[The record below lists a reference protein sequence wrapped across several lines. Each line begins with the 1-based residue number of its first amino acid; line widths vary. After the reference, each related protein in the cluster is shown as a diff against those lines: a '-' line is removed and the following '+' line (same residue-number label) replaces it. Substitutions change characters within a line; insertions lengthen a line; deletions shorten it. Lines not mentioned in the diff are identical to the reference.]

1 MSIINE
7 IITKSSNSH
16 QIKHK
21 GNNLTYTSLEKI
33 CNWITGRQKRAKRC
47 DVQKY
52 VSTFENN

>member
-16 QIKHK
+16 QIKH
-21 GNNLTYTSLEKI
+21 NLTNTSLEKI
-33 CNWITGRQKRAKRC
+33 CNWLTGRQKRAKRC